1 MKPSSIYSGPEFVFK
16 REPVTAPDSEDMETA
31 RICIENNSYGSTQQI
46 THIASLPPMKSSELD
61 KIEDKML
68 DIIEELAEVL
78 DEGIKEMRAIASG
91 ESEKYYATQRKE
103 AEKSK

>member
-1 MKPSSIYSGPEFVFK
+1 MILVEIPRGFITDPYHGLERELAAKYDFLGVTPLTVPEALAVK
-16 REPVTAPDSEDMETA
+16 E
-31 RICIENNSYGSTQQI
+31 
-46 THIASLPPMKSSELD
+46 ELD